1 MPLEAPPTESFDML
15 NVQVCPACGQSDAIV
30 QEVEDAQ
37 VAKCPHCQCEFP
49 PRMES
54 VTRKVIR
61 RISEHRHFRLRRL
74 AERLPISPP
83 VRGLDPTDY
92 ALFRK
97 IADGVARVQRFRPNA
112 QAYEDALR
120 QIRDRFIE
128 QRVAGFVHP
137 ETGQQQPPVPLADA
151 ERRWVAVEPRFREV
165 LMREPPE
172 DVNRRLRLGN
182 YTDEWQ
188 YEPEVTA

>member
-1 MPLEAPPTESFDML
+1 
-15 NVQVCPACGQSDAIV
+15 
-30 QEVEDAQ
+30 
-37 VAKCPHCQCEFP
+37 
-49 PRMES
+49 MES